1 MKHPRPIV
9 ECSECPDYYDGGMI
23 SYPTPQCTHD
33 SFCNTRYPPI
43 VIDEG
48 KLFPSFCP
56 LEDAPTDAFV
66 CSRCGVEYDPLEDA
80 VNPVNDLATDARIDA
95 LLKEPNP

>member
-1 MKHPRPIV
+1 MKQP
-9 ECSECPDYYDGGMI
+9 
-23 SYPTPQCTHD
+23 
-33 SFCNTRYPPI
+33 PPI
-43 VIDEG
+43 EACIQCKHWYTELRMSGNRYAICGSEDRQLPDTG
-48 KLFPSFCP
+48 LIPTWCP

-95 LLKEPNP
+95 LLKEPKP